1 MGVAEFV
8 AENILKSDTDEEFIK
23 NTSKILES

>member
-8 AENILKSDTDEEFIK
+8 AENILKSATDEEWIK